1 MTTHRYAQ
9 YDQVFVILRVDTSA
23 DTRSGPETA
32 VGLVKALWNA
42 AAAEAEVA
50 RLTQLNRVPE
60 TVYFWKAARLERR
73 FAQVASPSEMAPVGR
88 EATEGVTL

>member
-1 MTTHRYAQ
+1 MTTQRYAQ

-23 DTRSGPETA
+23 DSRGAPETA
-32 VGLVKALWNA
+32 VGLVKALWSA

-73 FAQVASPSEMAPVGR
+73 LAQATTSSAMAPAGWAAAD
-88 EATEGVTL
+88 ETL